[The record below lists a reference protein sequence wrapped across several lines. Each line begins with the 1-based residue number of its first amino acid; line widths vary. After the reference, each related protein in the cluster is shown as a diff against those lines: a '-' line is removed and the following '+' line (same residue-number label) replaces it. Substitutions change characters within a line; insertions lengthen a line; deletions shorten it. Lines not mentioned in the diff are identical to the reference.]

1 MLYFNCGMPVVMK
14 GGNMTGSLVEKT
26 LKSGNTYYYIKLSY
40 KDTETGLWCQKLLS
54 TGLESNGNKRKAT
67 AMIQPYIE
75 RYSYLEAPPK
85 DLALNVDANVTVCDY
100 VKEWLDEVK
109 LNDIESTT
117 YVSYVYRAKHILNY
131 FETTNPRLADITP
144 RMLDKFFKYLRLKG
158 KTNQKTHEKEA
169 LSVRSVRSVKS
180 ILHSIFEQASVDGII
195 TINPVKSVSVKG
207 KKNSDYSEDMLFL
220 TETECQELLSFL
232 NSSDNPEFNFLLPIA
247 FLGIYYGLRRSEI
260 LGLKWSAIDCER
272 KLIHIR
278 HTIVR
283 IKDIEARD
291 STKTKSSHRDLA
303 LFQTAEKCLQHVK
316 EKQNEEKEYW
326 GNTYKNKEGY
336 IFTKEDGSMYDP
348 NYISKVFSKA
358 TTAFGRPEITLHKL
372 RHTCASLLIDK
383 GWDVK
388 RVQYWLGHSDIQT
401 TLNIYAHYNT
411 AKINS
416 SANDLEAIA
425 SECIKF
431 F

>member
-85 DLALNVDANVTVCDY
+85 ALALNVDASVTVCDY

>member
-1 MLYFNCGMPVVMK
+1 MGMPVVMK

-40 KDTETGLWCQKLLS
+40 KDTKTGLWCQKLLS

-85 DLALNVDANVTVCDY
+85 DLALNVNANVTVCDY

-131 FETTNPRLADITP
+131 FESTNPRLADITP

-158 KTNQKTHEKEA
+158 KTNQKTREKEA
-169 LSVRSVRSVKS
+169 MSVRSVRSVKS
-180 ILHSIFEQASVDGII
+180 IFHSIFEQASVDGII

-220 TETECQELLSFL
+220 TETECQELLLFL
-232 NSSDNPEFNFLLPIA
+232 NSPDNPEFNFLLPIA

-260 LGLKWSAIDCER
+260 LGLKWSAIDYER

-303 LFQTAEKCLQHVK
+303 LFQTAEKCLQRVK
-316 EKQNEEKEYW
+316 ENQNEEKEYW
-326 GNTYKNKEGY
+326 GNSYKNKEGY
-336 IFTKEDGSMYDP
+336 IFTKEDGSLYDP
-348 NYISKVFSKA
+348 NYISKIFSKA
-358 TTAFGRPEITLHKL
+358 TRAFGRPEITLHKL

>member
-401 TLNIYAHYNT
+401 TLNIYALYNT

>member
-1 MLYFNCGMPVVMK
+1 MGMPVVMK

-40 KDTETGLWCQKLLS
+40 KDTKTGLWCQKLLS

-75 RYSYLEAPPK
+75 IYSYLEAPPK
-85 DLALNVDANVTVCDY
+85 DLALNVNANVTVCDY

-131 FETTNPRLADITP
+131 FESTNPRLADITP

-158 KTNQKTHEKEA
+158 KTNQKTREKEA
-169 LSVRSVRSVKS
+169 MSVRSVRSVKS
-180 ILHSIFEQASVDGII
+180 IFHSIFEQASVDGII

-220 TETECQELLSFL
+220 TETECQELLLFL
-232 NSSDNPEFNFLLPIA
+232 NSPDNPEFNFLLPIA

-260 LGLKWSAIDCER
+260 LGLKWSAIDYER

-303 LFQTAEKCLQHVK
+303 LFQTAEKCLQRVK
-316 EKQNEEKEYW
+316 ENQNEEKEYW
-326 GNTYKNKEGY
+326 GNSYKNKEGY
-336 IFTKEDGSMYDP
+336 IFTKEDGSLYDP
-348 NYISKVFSKA
+348 NYISKIFSKA
-358 TTAFGRPEITLHKL
+358 TRAFGRPEITLHKL

-401 TLNIYAHYNT
+401 TLNIYAHSNT

>member
-1 MLYFNCGMPVVMK
+1 MPVVMK

>member
-1 MLYFNCGMPVVMK
+1 
-14 GGNMTGSLVEKT
+14 MTGSLVEKT

-40 KDTETGLWCQKLLS
+40 KDTKTGLWCQKLLS

-85 DLALNVDANVTVCDY
+85 DLALNVNANVTVCDY

-131 FETTNPRLADITP
+131 FESTNPRLADITP

-158 KTNQKTHEKEA
+158 KTNQKTREKEA
-169 LSVRSVRSVKS
+169 MSVRSVRSVKS
-180 ILHSIFEQASVDGII
+180 IFHSIFEQASVDGII

-220 TETECQELLSFL
+220 TETECQELLLFL
-232 NSSDNPEFNFLLPIA
+232 NSPDNPEFNFLLPIA

-260 LGLKWSAIDCER
+260 LGLKWSAIDYER

-303 LFQTAEKCLQHVK
+303 LFQTAEKCLQRVK
-316 EKQNEEKEYW
+316 ENQNEEKEYW
-326 GNTYKNKEGY
+326 GNSYKNKEGY
-336 IFTKEDGSMYDP
+336 IFTKEDGSLYDP
-348 NYISKVFSKA
+348 NYISKIFSKA
-358 TTAFGRPEITLHKL
+358 TRAFGRPEITLHKL